1 MILRLSVNR
10 VARRAQ
16 RAFTL
21 IEVMVAVAIIGLT
34 FVSLYA
40 GMTFGTSTI
49 ALARENLRANQIIT
63 DRLEECR
70 IYGWDYLT
78 NAGNVPANFV
88 VPFYPTNTDLSV
100 SDVTVG
106 TVARDGTFS
115 FYGSLSVT
123 NTTLTNTYS
132 DGVKMITVTLVWTNA
147 NVRREQTMATYYSR
161 NGMQSYLR

>member
-1 MILRLSVNR
+1 MILHLSVHR
-10 VARRAQ
+10 VARRAH

-40 GMTFGTSTI
+40 GMAFGTATI

-78 NAGNVPANFV
+78 NSGNVPANFV
-88 VPFYPTNTDLSV
+88 VPFYPTNPDLTV

-106 TVARDGTFS
+106 TVAPNSTFS
-115 FYGSLSVT
+115 FYGSLSIT
-123 NTTLTNTYS
+123 DTSLTNTYS
-132 DGVKMITVTLVWTNA
+132 EGIKLITVTLNWTNG
-147 NVRREQTMATYYSR
+147 NVRRDHSMSTYYSR